1 MKIKEITYCG
11 VMIAIIVAFSLVPPI
26 AVPVIPVPISFQT
39 MAVMLA
45 GSLLGK
51 KLGTISVLIF
61 LLLVAVGMP
70 LLIGGRGGFSIFLGP
85 TAGYLLSWPISAFSI
100 GWLLEKVG
108 KLNFW
113 KYLIANLI
121 GGVLVINLIGAIG
134 LSFIIHMP
142 ILKAIISTTMFF
154 PGDIIKTVIVAFI
167 ATKLQQTHII
177 KLAN

>member
-1 MKIKEITYCG
+1 MKLKEITYCS
-11 VMIAIIVAFSLVPPI
+11 VMIAIIAAFSLVPPI

-70 LLIGGRGGFSIFLGP
+70 LLIGGRGGFGVFLGP
-85 TAGYLLSWPISAFSI
+85 TAGYLLSWPVSTFAI
-100 GWLLEKVG
+100 GWLLEKLG
-108 KLNFW
+108 KLNFM
-113 KYLIANLI
+113 KYLVANLI
-121 GGVLVINLIGAIG
+121 GGMLVMNLIGAIS

-142 ILKAIISTTMFF
+142 MMKALMSTVMFF
-154 PGDIIKTVIVAFI
+154 PGDIVKAVIVALL
-167 ATKLQQTHII
+167 ADKLHKMKII
-177 KLAN
+177 KISE